1 MSFKIDT
8 KEKFTVITPLSSAFS
23 DVMTAELSGMLH
35 SRLQDSTP
43 HCILNFENVEIA
55 NPALSGLLLEM
66 HERFYQENNS
76 LVICGIRP
84 ELYTSFSEGDLTEI
98 LNITPTESE
107 AWDIVQMEE
116 MEREF
121 LREDGENNI

>member
-8 KEKFTVITPLSSAFS
+8 KEKFTVITPLSATFNEAL
-23 DVMTAELSGMLH
+23 TAELSGILNK
-35 SRLQDSTP
+35 RLQDPIP
-43 HCILNFENVEIA
+43 HCILHLQNVEVAI
-55 NPALSGLLLEM
+55 PAFFNLLLVM

-84 ELYTSFSEGDLTEI
+84 ELLSSAPDSDLIEI

-121 LREDGENNI
+121 MRDEDENNI

>member
-8 KEKFTVITPLSSAFS
+8 KEKFTVITPECTEFS
-23 DVMTAELSGMLH
+23 KQHTAELTGLLTNK
-35 SRLQDSTP
+35 LQDPIP
-43 HCILNFENVEIA
+43 HCILNVQHVQTADPSFFQMMI
-55 NPALSGLLLEM
+55 EM
-66 HERFYQENNS
+66 HERFYQENHS
-76 LVICGIRP
+76 LVLCNTSA
-84 ELYTSFSEGDLTEI
+84 ELLDTATDPDAIEM

-121 LREDGENNI
+121 MRDEDAG

>member
-8 KEKFTVITPLSSAFS
+8 KEKFTVITPLSNSL
-23 DVMTAELSGMLH
+23 DETLTAELSGILS
-35 SRLQDSTP
+35 SRLQGGIP
-43 HCILNFENVEIA
+43 HCILNLLNVVVA
-55 NPALSGLLLEM
+55 SPAFFNLLLEM
-66 HERFYQENNS
+66 HALFYQENNS
-76 LVICGIRP
+76 LVICGISP
-84 ELYTSFSEGDLTEI
+84 ALLSFAPDSDLIEM

-121 LREDGENNI
+121 MQDEDENNI